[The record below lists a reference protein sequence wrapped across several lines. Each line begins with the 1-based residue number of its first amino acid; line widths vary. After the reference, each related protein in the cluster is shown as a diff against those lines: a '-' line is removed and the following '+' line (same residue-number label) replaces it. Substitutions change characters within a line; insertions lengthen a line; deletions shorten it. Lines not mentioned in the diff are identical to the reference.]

1 MFDSSKLAM
10 GKKSKNR
17 NHNVNQ
23 CQKSNI
29 NIEQLSSFMKYD
41 SSFFSPWTQISSCS
55 PKDCPKYAMEMKFEA
70 GSFFAFD
77 VSAKYLFLYL
87 FLA

>member
-1 MFDSSKLAM
+1 MD
-10 GKKSKNR
+10 KKSKNR

-23 CQKSNI
+23 CQESKSNI
-29 NIEQLSSFMKYD
+29 NIEQLISFMKYD
-41 SSFFSPWTQISSCS
+41 SSFFSPWTQISSGS

-70 GSFFAFD
+70 GSFFAFE
-77 VSAKYLFLYL
+77 VSAKYPFLYL